1 MAKYSWRIR
10 GYKGFDTF
18 FDVTIPYGCLT
29 DDQLK
34 QLLKCLS
41 AKEGLSYSE
50 IIGAY
55 SKRKTKSAN
64 ELLDVQKYGPSQ
76 GYSCGQ
82 DPHFNAVIVDE
93 KGNLHKPPPLREP
106 E

>member
-1 MAKYSWRIR
+1 MAKHFWRIR

-18 FDVTIPYGCLT
+18 FDEMISYGCLT

-55 SKRKTKSAN
+55 VKRKTKSAN
-64 ELLDVQKYGPSQ
+64 GLLDVQKYGHSQ

-82 DPHFNAVIVDE
+82 DPYFNAVIVDE
-93 KGNLHKPPPLREP
+93 KGNLHKSSP